1 MSKLCQGPSCHMYD
15 TTDRKRGPKGNKR
28 NYTRT
33 VSSYGYGNKN
43 FCTLSCYNDWAK
55 ENMDRAIDYI
65 GRLRERKVMT
75 PENSWDKRQR
85 YTLGKW
91 IMERLRYY
99 YYNMCTS
106 EQRPLT
112 ESQYNDNYLYIKYRR
127 INMALYIHKH
137 KLQQPLIRS
146 INNAD

>member
-28 NYTRT
+28 NQTRS
-33 VSSYGYGNKN
+33 VGQYGYGSGN
-43 FCTLSCYNDWAK
+43 FCTLHCQNDWWK
-55 ENMDRAIDYI
+55 EHGTRAVEYI
-65 GRLRERKVMT
+65 GILRERKAMT

-85 YTLGKW
+85 YSW
-91 IMERLRYY
+91 QMENGESEHY

-112 ESQYNDNYLYIKYRR
+112 ESQYNDSNYTL
-127 INMALYIHKH
+127 NT
-137 KLQQPLIRS
+137 
-146 INNAD
+146 